1 MLLPEKIF
9 VIAGDYGQ
17 FKLFRANLADYLIRE
32 GIEVRTN
39 DIVYVSKPSY
49 LYGFRDVAGYFVG
62 TWRDRDDIEEIVS
75 MLAHRGWSEN
85 FIEVEL

>member
-1 MLLPEKIF
+1 MLPPERIY
-9 VIAGDYGQ
+9 VIAGDYSQ
-17 FKLFRANLADYLIRE
+17 FKLFKANLADQMIRE
-32 GIEVRTN
+32 GIELKTN

-49 LYGFRDVAGYFVG
+49 LYGFREVAGYFVG

-75 MLAHRGWSEN
+75 MIAHRGWAEN